1 MDQRPVHQ
9 LESSSMYEEN
19 IERRDETRALPNR
32 PEEQVETR
40 QDGPPTPSYFSV
52 IPNQREQRE
61 ASPGF
66 IAIPG
71 NVVTPKYNGK
81 TDVRSWLLNYRYA
94 CQAYG
99 FNDEKMYSQL
109 YYSLEAPILDWF
121 LADKIEAE
129 NRQQNYGWPEFQTRI
144 IDLMEGRGDKFKT
157 KLRLMHSSQQ
167 KNEDWTQY
175 FHSKRLLIEIHSPEI
190 NVKDKL
196 LYIWDGLESSLK
208 ARVEKKFIKLLE
220 DDSPTIHDLF
230 QEIKYVQGLTNPIQR
245 SQQSGKP
252 NPNQR
257 PANEDQVN
265 QLIKAVGKLAT
276 QQNAKRDNRN
286 DNRVDRNEA
295 REKGLCFKCGK
306 SGHLIADCP
315 LMKTNEAKNE

>member
-9 LESSSMYEEN
+9 LESTSIYDETIGANREEN
-19 IERRDETRALPNR
+19 RPLPVR
-32 PEEQVETR
+32 PEEHPETR
-40 QDGPPTPSYFSV
+40 QEGLNTPSYFSV
-52 IPNQREQRE
+52 IPNQNREPT
-61 ASPGF
+61 PGF

-71 NVVTPKYNGK
+71 NVVTPKYNGR

-109 YYSLEAPILDWF
+109 YYSLEPPIIDWF

-129 NRQQNYGWPEFQTRI
+129 NRRQEYGWQEFQSRI

-157 KLRLMHSSQQ
+157 KLRLMHSCQQ

-175 FHSKRLLIEIHSPEI
+175 FHSKRLLIEIHAPEI
-190 NVKDKL
+190 NIKDKL
-196 LYIWDGLESSLK
+196 LYIWDGLEPNLK

-230 QEIKYVQGLTNPIQR
+230 REIKHVQGLSNPVQR
-245 SQQSGKP
+245 NQQVGKI

-257 PANEDQVN
+257 PANEDQLT
-265 QLIKAVGKLAT
+265 QLIKAVGKLANT
-276 QQNAKRDNRN
+276 QNAKRDNKG
-286 DNRVDRNEA
+286 DARVDRNEA
-295 REKGLCFKCGK
+295 REKGLCFKCGNG
-306 SGHLIADCP
+306 GHRIADCP
-315 LMKTNEAKNE
+315 QMKTSEPKND